1 MCLKKRR
8 ALFASN
14 GKFKQKKCVS
24 KGPDEHYGLALPL
37 LDMLSEDEFRIKKHE
52 FIQQITLSKSQKVIL
67 ERETRDQS
75 NSQKWFAERRNRL
88 TASNF
93 GRVCKMR
100 PQTSCKSTVH
110 DILYSNI
117 ATKATEYGK
126 NTEEF
131 AMKYL
136 KKEIGKEIQR
146 CGLFI
151 DNSIPYLAAT
161 PGKAYFYYNI

>member
-1 MCLKKRR
+1 
-8 ALFASN
+8 
-14 GKFKQKKCVS
+14 
-24 KGPDEHYGLALPL
+24 
-37 LDMLSEDEFRIKKHE
+37 MLSEDEFRIKKYE
-52 FIQQITLSKSQKVIL
+52 FIQQMTLSESQKVIL
-67 ERETRDQS
+67 ERETREQS
-75 NSQKWFAERRNRL
+75 NSQKWFVERRNRL

-126 NTEEF
+126 NNEEF
-131 AMKYL
+131 ALKYL

-151 DNSIPYLAAT
+151 ENSIPYLAAT